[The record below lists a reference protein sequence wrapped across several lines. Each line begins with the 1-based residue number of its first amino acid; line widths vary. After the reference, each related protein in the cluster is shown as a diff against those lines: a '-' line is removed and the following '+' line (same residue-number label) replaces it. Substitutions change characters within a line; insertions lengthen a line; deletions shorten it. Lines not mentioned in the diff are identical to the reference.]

1 MEPST
6 SHSSDNTTAWLVYDG
21 ECPFCSAYIR
31 FLRFRES
38 AGAVELIDARSGGPL
53 VDEIVAA
60 GLDLDEGMVLKMAGR
75 FYHGDDC
82 IHALALMSG
91 DSTLFNRVNAWV
103 FKSPDRARLLYPMLR
118 AGRNAVLRLLGRHK
132 LSLDAESSPARSQ

>member
-1 MEPST
+1 MQPST
-6 SHSSDNTTAWLVYDG
+6 SRSSKDPAAWLVYDG

-38 AGAVELIDARSGGPL
+38 AGAVELLDARDGGPL
-53 VDEIVAA
+53 VDEIIAV

-91 DSTLFNRVNAWV
+91 GSTVLNRVNAWV
-103 FKSPDRARLLYPMLR
+103 FKSPARSRLLYPILR
-118 AGRNAVLRLLGRHK
+118 AGRNTALRLLGRRK
-132 LSLDAESSPARSQ
+132 LSLGGDSVPASSQ

>member
-1 MEPST
+1 MT
-6 SHSSDNTTAWLVYDG
+6 SQSQIDPEAWLVYDG

-31 FLRFRES
+31 FLKFRES
-38 AGAVELIDARSGGPL
+38 AGAVELIDARAGGPV
-53 VDEIVAA
+53 VDEIIAA

-91 DSTLFNRVNAWV
+91 ESTVFNRFNAWI
-103 FKSPDRARLLYPMLR
+103 FKSPARARLLYPILR
-118 AGRNAVLRLLGRHK
+118 TGRNAALRLLGRRK
-132 LSLDAESSPARSQ
+132 LSHSGEKVPAGPQ